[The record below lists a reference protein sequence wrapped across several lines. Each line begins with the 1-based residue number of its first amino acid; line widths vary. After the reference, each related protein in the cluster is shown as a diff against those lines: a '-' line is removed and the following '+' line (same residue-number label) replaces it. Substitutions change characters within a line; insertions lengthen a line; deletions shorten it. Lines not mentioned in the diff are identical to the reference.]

1 MDAEEF
7 RKWGKKMV
15 DFVADYWINLP
26 NRTPMSDVRPGYLR
40 SLLPEEAPVNPDS
53 WENIFSDIETVIL
66 QGTTHWHHPLFFAYF
81 PTGNSYPSI
90 LGDILSAGIG
100 CIGFTWNSSPA
111 CTELEMVMMDW
122 LAKLLNLPEYFLYS
136 HSGPGAGMIQGTAS
150 ECVLFSMLAAKNK
163 TYKKYETENKQHHIC
178 EKTLIAYCS
187 DQAHSSVERA
197 AMLAHVQI
205 RKVPSDKNYR
215 MTRVALQTMIENDIN
230 AGFISFFVCATLGTT
245 NSCAFD
251 CLTEIGLLCKEK
263 EIWLHVDAAYAG
275 SAFICP
281 EYRYLLDGIEYAD
294 TFNFNPHKAL
304 MINFDCSAMFKNVH
318 EIENAYY
325 VNPQYLKH
333 EHQNMM
339 PDFRVKAIN
348 WQIPLGRR
356 FRSLKL
362 WLTFR
367 ALGVGFL
374 QENIRKMCRLAKEL
388 ADLVVQDERF
398 ELVAPVILGLV
409 CFRLKDTN
417 EVNEKLYQLINN
429 QRRIHVVSSVL
440 RNVFVLRISISSALT
455 ESADISFAW
464 KVISASATK
473 LLAS

>member
-1 MDAEEF
+1 
-7 RKWGKKMV
+7 
-15 DFVADYWINLP
+15 
-26 NRTPMSDVRPGYLR
+26 
-40 SLLPEEAPVNPDS
+40 
-53 WENIFSDIETVIL
+53 
-66 QGTTHWHHPLFFAYF
+66 
-81 PTGNSYPSI
+81 
-90 LGDILSAGIG
+90 
-100 CIGFTWNSSPA
+100 
-111 CTELEMVMMDW
+111 
-122 LAKLLNLPEYFLYS
+122 
-136 HSGPGAGMIQGTAS
+136 MIQGTAS

-304 MINFDCSAMFKNVH
+304 MINFDCSAMWFKNVH

-339 PDFRVKAIN
+339 PDFRVKAIVITN
-348 WQIPLGRR
+348 I
-356 FRSLKL
+356 SSTI
-362 WLTFR
+362 TFR
-367 ALGVGFL
+367 IGKF
-374 QENIRKMCRLAKEL
+374 RW
-388 ADLVVQDERF
+388 VVDF
-398 ELVAPVILGLV
+398 
-409 CFRLKDTN
+409 D
-417 EVNEKLYQLINN
+417 
-429 QRRIHVVSSVL
+429 H
-440 RNVFVLRISISSALT
+440 
-455 ESADISFAW
+455 
-464 KVISASATK
+464 
-473 LLAS
+473 

>member
-7 RKWGKKMV
+7 RKWGKKMI

-26 NRTPMSDVRPGYLR
+26 SRTPMSDVKPGYLR
-40 SLLPEEAPVNPDS
+40 SLLPEEAPMDPDS
-53 WENIFSDIETVIL
+53 WENIFSDIENVIL
-66 QGTTHWHHPLFFAYF
+66 QGTTHWHHPLFFAYY
-81 PTGNSYPSI
+81 PTGNSYPAI

-122 LAKLLNLPEYFLYS
+122 LAKLLKLPEYFLYS

-150 ECVLFSMLAAKNK
+150 ECVLFSMLAARNK
-163 TYKKYETENKQHHIC
+163 TCKKYESENKQYHIC
-178 EKTLIAYCS
+178 EKDLIAYCS

-205 RKVPSDKNYR
+205 RKVPSDENYR
-215 MTRVALQTMIENDIN
+215 MTRVALQ
-230 AGFISFFVCATLGTT
+230 AVCATLGTT

-263 EIWLHVDAAYAG
+263 EIWLHIDAAYAG

-281 EYRYLLDGIEYAD
+281 EYRHLLDGIEYAD
-294 TFNFNPHKAL
+294 TFNFNPHKA
-304 MINFDCSAMFKNVH
+304 FKNVL

-333 EHQNMM
+333 EHQNMI
-339 PDFRVKAIN
+339 PDFRN

-374 QENIRKMCRLAKEL
+374 QENIRKMCRLAKEF
-388 ADLVVQDERF
+388 ADFVVKDERF
-398 ELVAPVILGLV
+398 ELVAP
-409 CFRLKDTN
+409 DTN
-417 EVNEKLYQLINN
+417 EVNEKLYQMINN

-455 ESADISFAW
+455 EIADIHFAW

-473 LLAS
+473 LLASY

>member
-7 RKWGKKMV
+7 RKWGKKMI

-26 NRTPMSDVRPGYLR
+26 SRTPMSDVKPGYLR
-40 SLLPEEAPVNPDS
+40 SLLPEEAPMDPDS

-66 QGTTHWHHPLFFAYF
+66 QG
-81 PTGNSYPSI
+81 
-90 LGDILSAGIG
+90 
-100 CIGFTWNSSPA
+100 NSSPA

-122 LAKLLNLPEYFLYS
+122 LAKLLKLPEYFLYS

-163 TYKKYETENKQHHIC
+163 TCKKYESENKQHHIC
-178 EKTLIAYCS
+178 EKDLIAYCS

-205 RKVPSDKNYR
+205 RKVPSDENYR
-215 MTRVALQTMIENDIN
+215 MTRVALQ
-230 AGFISFFVCATLGTT
+230 AVCATLGTT

-263 EIWLHVDAAYAG
+263 EIWLHIDAAYAG

-281 EYRYLLDGIEYAD
+281 EYRHLLDGIEYAD

-304 MINFDCSAMFKNVH
+304 MINFDCSAMWFKNVL

-325 VNPQYLKH
+325 VDPQYLKH
-333 EHQNMM
+333 EHQNMI
-339 PDFRVKAIN
+339 PDFR
-348 WQIPLGRR
+348 
-356 FRSLKL
+356 
-362 WLTFR
+362 
-367 ALGVGFL
+367 
-374 QENIRKMCRLAKEL
+374 MCRLAKEF
-388 ADLVVQDERF
+388 ADFVVKDERF

-440 RNVFVLRISISSALT
+440 KNVFVLRISISSALT
-455 ESADISFAW
+455 ETADIYFAW

-473 LLAS
+473 LLASY